1 MGKQVV
7 EPRFIQIGY
16 RAIAV
21 AQIVSVEILPVNE
34 GNRVDVYMVV
44 PVRHPGVVDGWSP
57 NLHRLSGEDA
67 GRFLDWWN
75 KYDGVR
81 VL

>member
-21 AQIVSVEILPVNE
+21 EQIVSVEIFPVDE

-44 PVRHPGVVDGWSP
+44 PVRRPGVVDGWSP
-57 NLHRLSGEDA
+57 NLHRFSGEDA

-75 KYDGVR
+75 RSDAVR